1 MNLGG
6 LFGEPREVTQPLHQV
21 ARGDRADMAD
31 AEPEQ
36 QPRRVGLALRLDRG
50 EQIVH
55 RLVLPP
61 LAAERSEEHT
71 SDLQSLM
78 RTSYAVLCLQNN
90 SYSPVTHNN
99 YTTDTLHNDHHHNTQ
114 HRTTPLRK

>member
-1 MNLGG
+1 
-6 LFGEPREVTQPLHQV
+6 
-21 ARGDRADMAD
+21 MAD

-61 LAAERSEEHT
+61 LAAEQVVAMM
-71 SDLQSLM
+71 LQPEDVG
-78 RTSYAVLCLQNN
+78 R
-90 SYSPVTHNN
+90 
-99 YTTDTLHNDHHHNTQ
+99 
-114 HRTTPLRK
+114 PLVQPAQFQKLGDALLAQPLDVERDAADEMPEPLELLGIADEAAGEIGREWGRERVSQYV

>member
-1 MNLGG
+1 
-6 LFGEPREVTQPLHQV
+6 
-21 ARGDRADMAD
+21 MAD

-61 LAAERSEEHT
+61 LAAEQVFAMMLQPEDVGRPLVQPAQFQKLGDALLAQPLAVERAAADESPEPLALLGSASAAAKIGRRSWRERGVPGMNVPGVAG
-71 SDLQSLM
+71 SL
-78 RTSYAVLCLQNN
+78 
-90 SYSPVTHNN
+90 
-99 YTTDTLHNDHHHNTQ
+99 
-114 HRTTPLRK
+114 K

>member
-1 MNLGG
+1 
-6 LFGEPREVTQPLHQV
+6 
-21 ARGDRADMAD
+21 MAD

-61 LAAERSEEHT
+61 LAAEQVVAMM
-71 SDLQSLM
+71 LQPEDVGRPLVQPAQFQKLGDALLAQPLDVARAAAAEMPEPPELLGISNEAAGA
-78 RTSYAVLCLQNN
+78 R
-90 SYSPVTHNN
+90 PVT
-99 YTTDTLHNDHHHNTQ
+99 LPFLR
-114 HRTTPLRK
+114 HRLPAPNRPIAR